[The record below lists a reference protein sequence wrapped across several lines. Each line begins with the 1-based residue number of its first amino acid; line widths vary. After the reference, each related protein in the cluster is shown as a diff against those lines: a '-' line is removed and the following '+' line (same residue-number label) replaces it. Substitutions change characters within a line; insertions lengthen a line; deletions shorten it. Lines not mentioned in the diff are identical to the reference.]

1 MRLHHLCL
9 ILLNVFGINNGQK
22 NVRIRALKSQ
32 QNVPIAWNKYNYII
46 VGSKGS
52 KDHPKHGVLTFLK
65 KKIYQGKTYVQL
77 LQYQNGLRKH
87 LALNMSFK
95 KAFICLKTKFQST
108 LIGKKNSQNQT
119 TYICI
124 RLFLLYARTH
134 TQTTLLK

>member
-52 KDHPKHGVLTFLK
+52 KDASETWGAHISEKENIPRQDICAIASVPKWLTKTPGSKYVIQKSIYLFEN
-65 KKIYQGKTYVQL
+65 KIPIYIDWEENL
-77 LQYQNGLRKH
+77 
-87 LALNMSFK
+87 
-95 KAFICLKTKFQST
+95 
-108 LIGKKNSQNQT
+108 QNQT

>member
-52 KDHPKHGVLTFLK
+52 KDDPKHGVLTFLI

-108 LIGKKNSQNQT
+108 LIGKKN
-119 TYICI
+119 
-124 RLFLLYARTH
+124 F
-134 TQTTLLK
+134 